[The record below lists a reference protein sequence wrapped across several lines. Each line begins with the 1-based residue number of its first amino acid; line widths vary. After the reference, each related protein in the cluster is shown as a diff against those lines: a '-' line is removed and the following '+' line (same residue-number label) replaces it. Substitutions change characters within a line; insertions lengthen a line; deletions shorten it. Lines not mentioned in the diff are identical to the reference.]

1 MENNENIK
9 ETVSEESKLF
19 INQNKKATIVTSA
32 GSFYRGAIATHFVQV
47 GESYVDLVKQYVVP
61 EYQEGDIL
69 SISEKIISLC
79 QKRVIYKKD
88 MKISGLAKFLAK
100 FASTSSTGIGV
111 NNVYKMQFAID
122 HCGKLKIIWASIA
135 AGICK
140 LFGKKGVFYDIAGIE
155 VRGLDG
161 FYDSAYPVYGEF
173 GIRLPENP
181 DKVCEEIF
189 QETGVVAMVVD
200 ANDFTVDILGKCSK
214 VPYTDEELA
223 DIIRDNPSGQSTQ
236 QTPFVI
242 IRKEA

>member
-1 MENNENIK
+1 M
-9 ETVSEESKLF
+9 EESKLF
-19 INQNKKATIVTSA
+19 INDNKKATIVTSA
-32 GSFYRGAIATHFVQV
+32 GSFYRGAIATHFIQV
-47 GESYVDLVKQYVVP
+47 GESYVDLVNRYVVP

-79 QKRVIYKKD
+79 QERVIYKKD

-122 HCGKLKIIWASIA
+122 HCGALKIIWASICS
-135 AGICK
+135 GVCK

-161 FYDSAYPVYGEF
+161 FYDSCYPIYGEF

-181 DKVCEEIF
+181 DGVCQEIF
-189 QETGVVAMVVD
+189 EKTGVVSMIVD
-200 ANDFTVDILGKCSK
+200 ANDFTVDILGKHSQI
-214 VPYTDEELA
+214 PYSDEELA